1 MKRRTLTLM
10 ICLLSVLSLVSVG
23 FASWIITANDTQEA
37 EGNIQIET
45 VTDKRVFIKNQAVDG
60 SIIFGAPAT
69 MGTVTEGITPW
80 FTTETGT
87 ETEDLT
93 AVITFNVVDS
103 KGAAVDRS
111 KVTIEASVA
120 VKTGEGTTFAA
131 LVSDEYI
138 QAEPTVTVS
147 DSAYSITISLNWG
160 AKWGNKNPYN
170 FYNAHK
176 VDDIISGSQTY
187 GDHAATN
194 IAAFAELND
203 LKYKV
208 TITAT
213 AK

>member
-87 ETEDLT
+87 KTEDLT
-93 AVITFNVVDS
+93 AVITFDVVDS
-103 KGAAVDRS
+103 KGDAVDRS

-120 VKTGEGTTFAA
+120 VKTSEGTTFQA
-131 LVSDEYI
+131 LVDAKYIEKAPVVVVDESNFSI
-138 QAEPTVTVS
+138 TVT
-147 DSAYSITISLNWG
+147 LNWG
-160 AKWGNKNPYN
+160 ELWNKVNPYN
-170 FYNAHK
+170 FYNAHE
-176 VDDIISGSQTY
+176 VDDIISETQTY

-194 IAAFAELND
+194 IAAFAALND
-203 LKYKV
+203 LEYVV
-208 TITAT
+208 TITAK